1 MISLPRRSLST
12 RRSFTRRL
20 VARRREVDSR
30 DRGYAN
36 RCFARAVD
44 GPVVAAVSAAWR
56 DRMQATR
63 LAPQFFTDVL
73 KAENLACDRFR
84 SDSQRSLF
92 ARPYGRHVRPSGFR
106 YNVKQTRRSLLLPIF
121 EKENFSFSISMNK
134 SRASVAKEWDLV
146 IRPKIG
152 WLDLHLADLWR
163 YRDLTAMFV
172 WRDFVAQYKQTILGP
187 LWHLLQPL
195 FTTLIFTVVFGKMA
209 KLPTD
214 GVPPLLFYLAGV
226 TCWSYFADCVTRT
239 SVTFIG
245 NAAIFGKVYFPRLS
259 VPLSVVIS
267 SMIKFAIQLALFLA
281 FLIFYWMQGAPV
293 QPTAA
298 IALTPLLLLL
308 MAGLSLGAGII
319 VSALTTR
326 YRDLQQL
333 VVFGVQLMMY
343 ATPVVYPLSMIGGGS
358 FRWLILAN
366 PMTPI
371 LETFRYAFLGS
382 GTFDGMYLCYSA
394 GFTLAVLFIGVVLFN
409 HVERTFM
416 DTV

>member
-1 MISLPRRSLST
+1 MSRS
-12 RRSFTRRL
+12 
-20 VARRREVDSR
+20 
-30 DRGYAN
+30 
-36 RCFARAVD
+36 
-44 GPVVAAVSAAWR
+44 
-56 DRMQATR
+56 
-63 LAPQFFTDVL
+63 
-73 KAENLACDRFR
+73 
-84 SDSQRSLF
+84 
-92 ARPYGRHVRPSGFR
+92 PS
-106 YNVKQTRRSLLLPIF
+106 VTK
-121 EKENFSFSISMNK
+121 K
-134 SRASVAKEWDLV
+134 WDLV

-152 WLDLHLADLWR
+152 WFDLHLADLWR

-187 LWHLLQPL
+187 LWHILQPL

-226 TCWSYFADCVTRT
+226 TCWSYFADSINRT
-239 SVTFIG
+239 SVTFIA
-245 NAAIFGKVYFPRLS
+245 NAGLFGKVYFPRLS
-259 VPLSVVIS
+259 VPLSHVIS
-267 SMIKFAIQLALFLA
+267 SMTKFAIQLALFLA
-281 FLIFYWMQGAPV
+281 FLIFYWLEGAPV

-333 VVFGVQLMMY
+333 VGFGVQLMMY

-371 LETFRYAFLGS
+371 LETFRYAYLGS
-382 GTFDGMYLCYSA
+382 GTFDGIYLCYSA
-394 GFTLAVLFIGVVLFN
+394 GFALAVLFIGVVLFN